1 MRVAFAGSNDQ
12 PYRSVNQWLLEE
24 GVSKINPWPDA
35 TKAWARENPQRL
47 RELLW
52 SNPRY
57 IFFREEALSDFD
69 AGFGPRGAQSVAL
82 TQGRRHR
89 RCGRIAATAGW
100 NSRSG
105 LPARLKAMRFLNSR
119 PEFQWACS
127 YQSVNVPQV
136 QGYRNCFSINSN
148 LCPRNMRGWPV

>member
-24 GVSKINPWPDA
+24 GVSKINPWLDA

-57 IFFREEALSDFD
+57 IFFREDALSDFD
-69 AGFGPRGAQSVAL
+69 AGFGPRAWRSRRAARSQSIPPAFPMARRAVGIGAVAVSL
-82 TQGRRHR
+82 RRRDGIHGQVCR
-89 RCGRIAATAGW
+89 L
-100 NSRSG
+100 G
-105 LPARLKAMRFLNSR
+105 LKPCAS
-119 PEFQWACS
+119 
-127 YQSVNVPQV
+127 
-136 QGYRNCFSINSN
+136 
-148 LCPRNMRGWPV
+148 